1 MTPYTADV
9 GVAYCILQ
17 KSHAVTE
24 DFCHGHWVTG
34 SLAAWSRGHWQFSG
48 VVTRS
53 QTVFER
59 SQIVTP
65 VAGLSMARIGVTTPC
80 TMSVTSPSQGNLDGS
95 VLS

>member
-1 MTPYTADV
+1 M
-9 GVAYCILQ
+9 
-17 KSHAVTE
+17 E
-24 DFCHGHWVTG
+24 DFCHRHWVTG
-34 SLAAWSRGHWQFSG
+34 SLAAWSRGHQQYGHWQFSG

-65 VAGLSMARIGVTTPC
+65 VAGLSTARIGVTTPC
-80 TMSVTSPSQGNLDGS
+80 TMSVTSPSQGNLDRS